1 MARALFMVRAAVRE
15 AADREAFDRWYRDE
29 HLPDAVKAFGAGR
42 GWRAWSRIEPG
53 VHYAFY
59 EFDSLDRAES
69 ATGPDVLK
77 ELIAEFDRVWGDR
90 VTRSRD
96 MIEVVGELGG

>member
-1 MARALFMVRAAVRE
+1 MAKALFMVRAEVKD

-29 HLPDAVKAFGAGR
+29 HLPDAVKAFHAQR
-42 GWRAWSRIEPG
+42 GWRAWSRSEPG
-53 VHYAFY
+53 LHYAFY
-59 EFDSLDRAES
+59 EFESLDRLQS
-69 ATGPDVLK
+69 ATRPDVLK

-96 MIEVVGELGG
+96 TIEIVGELTG

>member
-1 MARALFMVRAAVRE
+1 MAKALFMVRAEVKD

-42 GWRAWSRIEPG
+42 GWRAWSRSEPG
-53 VHYAFY
+53 LHYAFY
-59 EFDSLDRAES
+59 EFESLDRLQS
-69 ATGPDVLK
+69 ATRPDVLK

-96 MIEVVGELGG
+96 TIEIVGELTG